1 MKKLIFAVISI
12 ILLISALIFFI
23 INSNNTNN
31 SDKLSIVS
39 TNFIGY
45 DLARAV
51 IGDENT
57 NITMLLPPGSEAHSF
72 DPTPGDIIN
81 IKNADLFIYNG
92 GESEDWVE
100 NLIADNQIDKN
111 KTLRLMDTVE
121 LKQEEANPDEY
132 DEHIWTSIPNTT
144 KMLTAIKDKLIQ
156 IDPKN
161 TNTYERQAASYVQ
174 KLTELDQE
182 IRSIVANSSRKE
194 LVFADRFPFLY
205 FVTEYGL
212 DYTAAFPG
220 CSEQTEASSQTISTL
235 IDKVKK
241 GHIPVILKIEMTPDN
256 LAQTISEAT
265 NAKILT
271 LYSAHNISA
280 EDFEKGTT
288 YLDLLEKN
296 VDTLKKAL
304 N

>member
-1 MKKLIFAVISI
+1 
-12 ILLISALIFFI
+12 
-23 INSNNTNN
+23 
-31 SDKLSIVS
+31 
-39 TNFIGY
+39 
-45 DLARAV
+45 
-51 IGDENT
+51 
-57 NITMLLPPGSEAHSF
+57 
-72 DPTPGDIIN
+72 
-81 IKNADLFIYNG
+81 
-92 GESEDWVE
+92 

-121 LKQEEANPDEY
+121 LKQEEADPDEY